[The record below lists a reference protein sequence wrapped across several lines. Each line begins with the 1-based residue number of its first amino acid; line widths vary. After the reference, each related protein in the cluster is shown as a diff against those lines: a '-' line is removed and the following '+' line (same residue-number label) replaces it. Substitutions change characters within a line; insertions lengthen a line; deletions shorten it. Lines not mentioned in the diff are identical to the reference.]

1 MPNHACYLSAFKEV
15 AVPIPVRPGSLSPAR
30 VIALLAACLT
40 LVFGSEVCMADGPAR
55 VCRWFGG
62 KKAALSLRFDDSH
75 VTHADIAIP
84 ALDEL
89 GLVGTFLVV
98 PGGKAYEQRR
108 SVWESPAVAARHELA
123 DHTWLHHGARTD
135 AEAEEQIGRP
145 AEEIRRLQPQDSLVT
160 FEPGGATIWMQRKL
174 FASFDAKYHLY
185 DVNDQA
191 GRGRNVMSCSEVYS
205 FFSVEAFRRKLED
218 VIAKGDWF
226 QPHFH
231 QIDETG
237 HLRITPPVFRQVLEV
252 AHEHAA
258 DLWQAGISAI
268 HQYEEERDNAAVWV
282 QADGDDALILDL
294 TVATDPRLYTQPLT
308 LEVDLPAGAAA
319 TVTDAAG
326 KAVAARKDGSVLRFE
341 VAPVDARYTIRASG
355 LGAAAHLPEIKAP
368 GPHPYVL
375 LSAADIP
382 ALQARNSDPLAKRMW
397 DGIIA
402 RADRL
407 LSRDPATER
416 RSDQPWSRMG
426 QELSPIDALALAY
439 ALTGNA
445 DYAQAAAPR
454 LAALAGEDWWHEA
467 NSEMLITSAA
477 TRTMGTAYDWLYS
490 ALTDDQHAEIRAA
503 MVEWGLKPIAK
514 AAADGAWWTA
524 WYHCNWGSVIYGEAG
539 VAALALLGD
548 EPEAADWVR
557 LSQRKIWH
565 YMHSLEEDGSW
576 GESATYAA
584 FAWSNAISFA
594 DALRRVTGYDLFA
607 TPRLPK
613 LPDWFLTMID
623 PSGESFVPFSNCW
636 NGSTDSIAGLL
647 FRLAAEYRNGQAQ
660 SVAKQIVGDRRG
672 DSMSF
677 LSYDPAVAEVP
688 LTERPLD
695 TRFDVDWA
703 FLRSSW
709 DDPRAT
715 LFGLKGG
722 HKEWDHSHHDTNSFV
737 LYALGRPLLVDLFYP
752 HNIWGVKTEA
762 HNTVM
767 VDGREQAG
775 RVNVAGGRD
784 DPDHRGVIGGLIDT
798 PWYARLVGDASM
810 AYEPDNL
817 TSFVREVMYL
827 RHTGA
832 DTPPD
837 YFVLFDDLVAP
848 KPSRIDWMLH
858 TYGAAQIGERGLTI
872 TQDEAAVDVTL
883 VSPERFTSETK
894 ETVLRDIQTP
904 QPFDGASTVKTIK
917 LQPAEPESRT
927 FFLSVL
933 APRLAEAPAPLTV
946 TPVHEANTLGA
957 GIVAGAIR
965 DRVLFALDAPEMKA
979 TGVEAV
985 GRSALV
991 RQSGGRLAAA
1001 VLHSGQRLTADGTLL
1016 FETDSAGHAAIT
1028 FGESGT
1034 EATLDLY
1041 NPTWFRLHSA
1051 TRPAK
1056 VLVNGRERPFE
1067 YDEVAHTVT
1076 VKHTGP
1082 QRVQV
1087 QYE

>member
-1 MPNHACYLSAFKEV
+1 
-15 AVPIPVRPGSLSPAR
+15 
-30 VIALLAACLT
+30 
-40 LVFGSEVCMADGPAR
+40 MADGPAR
-55 VCRWFGG
+55 ICRWFGG

-75 VTHADIAIP
+75 PTHADVAIP
-84 ALDEL
+84 MLDEF

-98 PGGKAYEQRR
+98 PGGKAYDQRR

-123 DHTWLHHGARTD
+123 DHTWLHNGARTD
-135 AEAEEQIGRP
+135 EEADESIGRAAEEV
-145 AEEIRRLQPQDSLVT
+145 RRLQPQDSLVT
-160 FEPGGATIWMQRKL
+160 FEPGGATLWMQRKP

-205 FFSVEAFRRKLED
+205 FFSVEAFRRRLED

-237 HLRITPPVFRQVLEV
+237 HLRITPPVLRQVLEV
-252 AHEHAA
+252 AHAHAA

-282 QADGDDALILDL
+282 QADGDDALLLDL

-308 LEVDLPAGAAA
+308 LEVDLPAGSTA

-326 KAVAARKDGSVLRFE
+326 KAVAARTEEGSVLRFD
-341 VAPVDARYTIRASG
+341 VPPADARYTVRASG
-355 LGAAAHLPEIKAP
+355 LGAAAHLPETKAP

-375 LSAADIP
+375 FSAADIP
-382 ALQARNSDPLAKRMW
+382 ALEARNSDPLAKRMW
-397 DGIIA
+397 DGIVA
-402 RADRL
+402 RADRV

-416 RSDQPWSRMG
+416 RSDEPWSRMG

-454 LAALAGEDWWHEA
+454 LAILAHEDWWHEA

-477 TRTMGTAYDWLYS
+477 TRTMGTAYDWLYHALS
-490 ALTDDQHAEIRAA
+490 ADQRAEIRAA

-514 AAADGAWWTA
+514 ATADGAWWTA

-565 YMHSLEEDGSW
+565 YMHSLEKDGSW

-594 DALRRVTGYDLFA
+594 GAVRRVTGYDLFA

-613 LPDWFLTMID
+613 LPDWFLTIID
-623 PSGESFVPFSNCW
+623 PSGENFVPFSNCW
-636 NGSTDSIAGLL
+636 NGSTGSISGIL

-660 SVAKQIVGDRRG
+660 FVAKQIVGDRRG

-677 LSYDPAVAEVP
+677 LSYDPTVEETP
-688 LTERPLD
+688 LTNRPLD

-709 DDPRAT
+709 DDPKAT

-737 LYALGRPLLVDLFYP
+737 LYALGRPLLIDLFYP

-784 DPDHRGVIGGLIDT
+784 DPDHRGIIGDLIDA
-798 PWYARLVGDASM
+798 PWYARMVGDASM
-810 AYEPDNL
+810 AYGPDNL

-858 TYGAAQIGERGLTI
+858 TYGDADIGEHALTI
-872 TQDEAAVDVTL
+872 AQDEAAVDVTL

-894 ETVLRDIQTP
+894 DTVLRDIRTP
-904 QPFDGASTVKTIK
+904 EPFDGASTVKTIK
-917 LQPAEPESRT
+917 LKPAEQASRT

-933 APRLAEAPAPLTV
+933 APRPAQEAKAVGVSPIRQPNV
-946 TPVHEANTLGA
+946 LGA
-957 GIVAGAIR
+957 VIVGRTTQDVA
-965 DRVLFALDAPEMKA
+965 LFALDAPEINSA
-979 TGVEAV
+979 GVTAV
-985 GRSALV
+985 GRSAFL
-991 RQSGGRLAAA
+991 RRSGGRVAAA
-1001 VLHSGQRLTADGTLL
+1001 VLHNGQRLTADGALL
-1016 FETDSAGHAAIT
+1016 FETDSAGHAVIT
-1028 FGESGT
+1028 FGDGGT
-1034 EATLDLY
+1034 GATLDLY
-1041 NPTWFRLHSA
+1041 NPTWVRLHSA
-1051 TRPAK
+1051 ARPEK

-1067 YDEVAHTVT
+1067 YDDASHTVT
-1076 VKHTGP
+1076 IKHTNP
-1082 QRVQV
+1082 RTVEV
-1087 QYE
+1087 R